1 MFKKVMVNNFAV
13 GFIIIIPICLYWMNK
28 TNNLQKENTQ
38 IKIELSKEKEVIQT
52 LQYQID
58 SISSENSEFQI
69 DLGRWD
75 FVYDNLSTTAKK
87 EVDNIQTHS
96 E

>member
-1 MFKKVMVNNFAV
+1 M
-13 GFIIIIPICLYWMNK
+13 
-28 TNNLQKENTQ
+28 Q
-38 IKIELSKEKEVIQT
+38 SKEKEVIQT

-75 FVYDNLSTTAKK
+75 FVYDNLSKTAQK
-87 EVDNIQTHS
+87 EVDNIQIHS